1 MQYVVRM
8 TPLRRSIGDLL
19 AFVAA
24 LRGPRRA
31 ETGAF
36 FRRYGVRHESWH
48 LQDTPDGLVVLV
60 VTRIDAPA
68 PAADAY
74 AASKDDFELWFKS
87 RVLDLSGNDPNEAPL
102 GPPTL
107 EVFAWDDVP
116 GKE

>member
-8 TPLRRSIGDLL
+8 TELRRPIGDLL

-36 FRRYGVRHESWH
+36 CRRYGVRHESWH
-48 LQDTPDGLVVLV
+48 LQDTPEGPMVLV
-60 VTRIDAPA
+60 VTLIEAPA

-74 AASKDDFELWFKS
+74 AASKDEFELWFKS
-87 RVLDLSGNDPNEAPL
+87 RVLELSGDDPNESPL

-116 GKE
+116 DEE